1 MLADNPKFELNL
13 NANSDRKKRQTIR
26 LFCEGIMKKQT
37 FIWTLLLVAL
47 FSVSVFAQKEKTM
60 TIKVYFGD
68 SNNNPNIEDCSK
80 VKAVYR
86 KVPKTKAVARAA
98 LNELFKG
105 PTKEEKEAGLFS
117 WFSSDSK
124 HILKNITI
132 KNGNAYVDFDKWI
145 TENMGNATTS
155 CGGANFIS
163 EIETTLKQFP
173 TVKKVFYAIE
183 KNPLE
188 FYEWMQIGECP
199 EELKN
204 CDNSNF

>member
-1 MLADNPKFELNL
+1 MRNTLKFV
-13 NANSDRKKRQTIR
+13 
-26 LFCEGIMKKQT
+26 
-37 FIWTLLLVAL
+37 LLILLISL
-47 FSVSVFAQKEKTM
+47 FSFSAFAQKEKMM

-68 SNNNPNIEDCSK
+68 SNDNPNIEDCSK

-86 KVPKTKAVARAA
+86 KVPKTKAVARVA

-105 PTKEEKEAGLFS
+105 PTKKEKEAGLFS
-117 WFSSDSK
+117 WFTKDSK

-132 KNGNAYVDFDKWI
+132 KNGYAYVNFDKWVL
-145 TENMGNATTS
+145 EHMGNATTS

-188 FYEWMQIGECP
+188 FYDWMQVGECP
-199 EELKN
+199 MELKN

>member
-1 MLADNPKFELNL
+1 MKNFIKINVLV
-13 NANSDRKKRQTIR
+13 
-26 LFCEGIMKKQT
+26 LFLT
-37 FIWTLLLVAL
+37 L
-47 FSVSVFAQKEKTM
+47 FSFSTFAQKQETM

-68 SNNNPNIEDCSK
+68 SNDNPNIEDCSK
-80 VKAVYR
+80 VKAVTR
-86 KVPKTKAVARAA
+86 TIPKTKAVARAA

-117 WFSSDSK
+117 WFSEDSK

-132 KNGNAYVDFDKWI
+132 KNGNAYINFDRWVQ
-145 TENMGNATTS
+145 ENLGGATSS

-173 TVKKVFYAIE
+173 TVKQVFYAIE
-183 KNPLE
+183 KDPLE
-188 FYEWMQIGECP
+188 FYEWMQYGECP